1 MSGKRKRS
9 KRREEEKLEEEEPQ
23 EEEEIEEIAPKGKK
37 PKASGTLKEKILSI
51 VENSE
56 TLISLQKLKK
66 ELVVRYGLA
75 NNKAF
80 NTNVNKVLKA
90 LLDSNDENFGKI
102 GGSYH
107 GGVASRAYLD
117 YSEKEKK
124 KLILQK
130 HQDEGEILCPYC
142 NSWCSSE
149 CWIEEDSVARGGLH
163 QCEHCAEEFWSW
175 ISDGYLYG
183 HKQEYC
189 YGDGR
194 EDYKGIN

>member
-107 GGVASRAYLD
+107 GGVAP
-117 YSEKEKK
+117 
-124 KLILQK
+124 Q
-130 HQDEGEILCPYC
+130 
-142 NSWCSSE
+142 
-149 CWIEEDSVARGGLH
+149 SVFGL
-163 QCEHCAEEFWSW
+163 F
-175 ISDGYLYG
+175 
-183 HKQEYC
+183 
-189 YGDGR
+189 
-194 EDYKGIN
+194 